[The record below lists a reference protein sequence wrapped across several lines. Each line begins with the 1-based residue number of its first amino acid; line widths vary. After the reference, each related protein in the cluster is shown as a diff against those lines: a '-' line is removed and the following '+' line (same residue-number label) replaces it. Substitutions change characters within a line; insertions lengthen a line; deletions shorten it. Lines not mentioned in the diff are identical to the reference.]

1 MGMAA
6 QVHLDPASRFS
17 GVPPSQCCRDNTKVL
32 KNCWNN
38 TSSFVLLRFNWTKE
52 MKNNQKSCQKTEL
65 NMPIEYPTPLYI
77 TAETRI
83 LLMIFFWR
91 WIPQHFAVWIL
102 TQPHLA
108 SVAWS
113 PGRNFKTCNRWMLLD
128 VPKVGFFR
136 RSSKSS
142 WQNWLTQNSLCNLNL
157 YWFSLLDNKIYPPN
171 YGTSNKQTFVHVF
184 VSKNIFLWTHLPIT
198 QRALGSVLTNFKRLS
213 WSTENNINGANGAPS
228 CLMPMNRIVCWFP

>member
-83 LLMIFFWR
+83 LLMIFFGGEFLNTLLFEYWPNR
-91 WIPQHFAVWIL
+91 TW
-102 TQPHLA
+102 HLWLDHLEGTSRPA
-108 SVAWS
+108 IV
-113 PGRNFKTCNRWMLLD
+113 GCCWMFQKLGFSEDL
-128 VPKVGFFR
+128 PKV
-136 RSSKSS
+136 
-142 WQNWLTQNSLCNLNL
+142 
-157 YWFSLLDNKIYPPN
+157 
-171 YGTSNKQTFVHVF
+171 
-184 VSKNIFLWTHLPIT
+184 
-198 QRALGSVLTNFKRLS
+198 LGKTGWHKTASAIWISIDFH
-213 WSTENNINGANGAPS
+213 
-228 CLMPMNRIVCWFP
+228 F

>member
-91 WIPQHFAVWIL
+91 WIPQHFAVWM

-113 PGRNFKTCNRWMLLD
+113 PGRNFKTCNRWMLLESFWKLD
-128 VPKVGFFR
+128 FSEDLPKV
-136 RSSKSS
+136 
-142 WQNWLTQNSLCNLNL
+142 
-157 YWFSLLDNKIYPPN
+157 
-171 YGTSNKQTFVHVF
+171 
-184 VSKNIFLWTHLPIT
+184 
-198 QRALGSVLTNFKRLS
+198 LGKTGWHKTASAIWISIDFH
-213 WSTENNINGANGAPS
+213 
-228 CLMPMNRIVCWFP
+228 F